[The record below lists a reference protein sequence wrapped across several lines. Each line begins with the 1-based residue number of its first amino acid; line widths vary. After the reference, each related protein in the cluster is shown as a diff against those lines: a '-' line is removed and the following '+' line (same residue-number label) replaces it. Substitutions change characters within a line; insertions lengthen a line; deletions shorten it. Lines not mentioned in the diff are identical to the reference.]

1 MEKNIMVLFLLST
14 LIENTSSLVQVNEK
28 GKNICTEKTLIATK
42 TKCRSCALN
51 FEIQCPEG
59 YSKITNNSGIR
70 DCRYYLE
77 IKTFTHSLSGCRH
90 ICTREYQQPLC
101 CPGYWGPDCLECPGG
116 ATTPCNNRGH
126 CFQGD
131 FGNGTCTCQK
141 GFGGTACETCSED
154 NLFGPNCTSVCNCVH
169 GVCNSG
175 INGDGKCTCFS
186 GYKGSSCDQA
196 IPDCEVLQCRENSRC
211 SVSSTDQTK
220 LECKCLPNYQGDGKQ
235 CEPINPCS
243 RQVCDLHA
251 DCLYLGPNRHKC
263 TCQYGYK
270 GDGRICIPMDPCQTK
285 FGNCPAKS
293 SVCKYDGPGKSHCEC
308 KEHFRKFVPG
318 LGCSMTD
325 LCATNNPCH
334 KYAECT
340 MAAPG
345 QTLCTC
351 RKGYVGDG
359 FICYGNI
366 MDQIRDMNTKPEGE
380 WQGKLTSAIE
390 LFESAYEWQLNSLGP
405 FTILVPTNKGFKGI
419 NIKDLLSN
427 KDSAQYFV
435 KLHVIAGQ
443 LDLNRLNNTGTVY
456 TVTGKPGDILNGEKD
471 IKIRIQGGKK
481 KGKILQGNI
490 VASNGIVH
498 IIDKALDYM
507 EPTFE
512 SDKETSIMA
521 MLQDKARYST
531 FRSILESNVMGSVL
545 DIHHGPNTVFIPT
558 NGALENLKDGYLDYL
573 LSSKGSR
580 KLHELLQYHIVP
592 HTQLEV
598 ASLVSIGHIKT
609 LAQQFIYFNITDS
622 GQILVN
628 GVQMEEIDITAKNGR
643 IYTLSG
649 VLIPPSIIPIL
660 PQRCDVQKTEIKMG
674 TCGKCPVFHKNS
686 CPEDSQAVPVMRSRC
701 IYHDQALLR
710 YGCAMYCNV
719 TKKEPNCCKGF
730 FGPDCNQCPGGFS
743 NPCSGNGQCVDGM
756 KGNGTCV
763 CDARFE
769 GSHCQFCSDPNKYGP
784 QCEKKCLCIYGTCD
798 NQIDSDGICLAGSCK
813 SGYAGKLCDKQV
825 FPCGTFLQFCH
836 AHADCLFKNGAMS
849 CVCKPGYEGDG
860 IICSEVDPC
869 ANLIPHGCD
878 TNAECIKTGPGTH
891 DCICQPGWTGNGRD
905 CSEINNCL
913 LPHFGSCHSNAT
925 CLYIGPGQ
933 NDCECKEGFRGNGYE
948 CEPLNSCSK
957 HNGKCHPLA
966 TCQFMSSGL
975 WECVCSKGYEGDGN
989 ICYGNA
995 MEELSSLP
1003 EAAGFNDWIDTAAIK
1018 LLLTDLSNLTI
1029 LVPAHRAIDNM
1040 DGEEKAFWMS
1050 KSNILGLIKCH
1061 ILEGLYTVADLLN
1074 LSSSDGFV
1082 TSLQGNFLGL
1092 SKENGNITVDGAN
1105 IVAGDIAATN
1115 GVIHVID
1122 KVLTP
1127 LRGMSGTLPKLLVR
1141 LEQMPDYSIFRGYI
1155 IQYNLA
1161 NEIEAAKTYTIF
1173 APNNEAIESY
1183 LKNKQATSLDDD
1195 QIRYHIILEEKL
1207 FKNDMHNG
1215 MFRETMLGLSFRL
1228 GFFIHDSQ
1236 LYINEA
1242 PLNYPNVA
1250 TDKGMIHGLG
1260 KVMEIQKNRCDIKDT
1275 VTITGT
1281 CLSCSLPPGCPPG
1294 TSPVSGKSEICYY
1307 IHQYRMSLRSGCQPK
1322 CTKNVVTREC
1332 CAGFYGPQCEPCP
1345 GLAGNVCFGNG
1356 ICLDGIN
1363 GTGSCECEAGFKG
1376 LACDR
1381 CIEGKYGSNCD
1392 QECACIHGKCNS
1404 GIKGDGSCECNVGWR
1419 GVKCDSEIKDNEC
1432 NSTCHT
1438 SANCLIDPNG
1448 SAYCRC
1454 AAGFQGNGTYCTAIN
1469 ACETSNGGCSA
1480 KAECRRTTPG
1490 NRVCVCKQGYT
1501 GDGVVCLEINPCLT
1515 NNGGCDKNAECSHTG
1530 PNQAACN
1537 CLKGYS
1543 GDGKSCSYISPC
1555 LFNNGGCSK
1564 YAFCNDTEQSELT
1577 CTCKSSYIG
1586 DGYTCR
1592 GSIMQELSR
1601 DFNTS
1606 RFNTYLSDNGVRDM
1620 ADVGP
1625 FTVFVPI
1632 REALQSEI
1640 QVDWIT
1646 KGMMPQILRYHIV
1659 SCTGLL
1665 YNDLMTDKTVTTLQG
1680 DQIKITFS
1688 QNSVFLNGKAK
1699 IVTSDIISTNGV
1711 IHLIDKILVPQ
1722 KTQEFL
1728 PRQSKTERENLK
1740 IVAAKNG
1747 YIMFSNLLE
1756 SSGIMSLINNP
1767 LHQPVTLFLPSDKV
1781 IRALPKDQ
1789 QDLLFKMLDK
1799 KKLEQ
1804 YLKFHIIG
1812 SVKILAY
1819 ALPTS
1824 DSMKTLQGSDLS
1836 VKCGD
1841 DDTSIGELFLNER
1854 RCKIVQRQLEFN
1866 AGIAYGIDCM
1876 LTDPTLGGRCDT
1888 FITSE
1893 FPGDCRSCYRTFQC
1907 PSGSK
1912 PTGEKKSC
1920 TYVVSHRILNG
1931 CRQDCSMMVRIPQ
1944 CCKGYFGNDCEAC
1957 PGGPET
1963 PCNNRGSC
1971 EEGYAGTG
1979 QCICNNGFNG
1989 TSCELCLPGR
1999 YGLDCKPCECTEHG
2013 QCDEG
2018 ISGSGECFCE
2028 TGWTGQ
2034 LCETKLASAPVC
2046 SPSCSINAVCKEHN
2060 TCQCKPYY
2068 SGDGITCTAEDLC
2081 KKNNG
2086 GCHKNAKCT
2095 QSGVQVNCTCQK
2107 GYSGDGHT
2115 CIAINPCKDGF
2126 NGGCHEHAI
2135 CTKTGPNKRKCEC
2148 SDNYIGDGINCEVKQ
2163 FPVDRCLQDNGQCH
2177 ADADC
2182 ADLHFQDA
2190 TVGVFHIRSP
2200 KGQYKLTYDNANKT
2214 CADEGATIATY
2225 NQLAYAQKAKFHLCA
2240 AGWLAD
2246 GRVAY
2251 PTAFSAPKCGGGVV
2265 GIIDYGIRVNLSET
2279 WDVFCY
2285 RIKDVNCTCKIG
2297 YVGDGFSCSGNL
2309 LQVLLSF
2316 PTFRN
2321 FVSEVRTYSNT
2332 SKKGQEF
2339 LKYLTNLSI
2348 QATLFVPHNDGLK
2361 ENETLSGRDI
2371 EYHLS
2376 NAGTLYYEDLTNGT
2390 TLQTRI
2396 GKRLLITHRESRTS
2410 SAKTIDTRYVDGKA
2424 ILGWDIIASN
2434 GVIHVI
2440 TAPLKAPPLPPASLH
2455 PGAGTGIFFAVLL
2468 VIGIIALI
2476 GYSYFRF
2483 KQGNIRFQ
2491 HFKQKDDIDVTSLD
2505 KAQPANFSNPNYEVA
2520 TASPPDPAYDPF
2532 SDSDEQQLVTDSPH
2546 DGGLMT

>member
-1 MEKNIMVLFLLST
+1 MEKNVMVLFLLST
-14 LIENTSSLVQVNEK
+14 WIVNTSSLMQVMEP
-28 GKNICTEKTLIATK
+28 GKNICAEKTLIATK
-42 TKCRSCALN
+42 TKCRSCSLN

-59 YSKITNNSGIR
+59 YTKVTNNSGIR

-77 IKTFTHSLSGCRH
+77 IRTFTLSLSGCRH
-90 ICTREYQQPLC
+90 VCTREYLQPQC
-101 CPGYWGPDCLECPGG
+101 CPGYWGPNCLAKSQHLNLSSNFNLGPEFKCQYNVLVELHPPAIREGIVFRVILG
-116 ATTPCNNRGH
+116 MEPVLARLAEYMIDHGQEGLICQTTSGYDRY
-126 CFQGD
+126 D
-131 FGNGTCTCQK
+131 RIRLIMSSLTTI
-141 GFGGTACETCSED
+141 CSWD
-154 NLFGPNCTSVCNCVH
+154 TVCSCIH

-175 INGDGKCTCFS
+175 ITGDGKCTCLS
-186 GYKGSSCDQA
+186 GYKGSNCDQA
-196 IPDCEVLQCRENSRC
+196 IPDCEALQCPENSRC
-211 SVSSTDQTK
+211 SVSSKDQTQ

-243 RQVCDLHA
+243 KEVCDPHA
-251 DCLYLGPNRHKC
+251 DCFYLGPNRHRC

-270 GDGRICIPMDPCQTK
+270 GDGQVCIPIDPCQTK
-285 FGNCPAKS
+285 FGNCPPES

-351 RKGYVGDG
+351 QTGYVGDG

-366 MDQIRDMNTKPEGE
+366 MDQIRDMNTEPGGQ

-390 LFESAYEWQLNSLGP
+390 VFESTYEWQLNSLGP
-405 FTILVPTNKGFKGI
+405 FTVLVPTNKGFKGI
-419 NIKDLLSN
+419 SIKDLLSN
-427 KDSAQYFV
+427 KESAQYFV
-435 KLHVIAGQ
+435 KLHIIAGQ

-471 IKIRIQGGKK
+471 VRIRIQGGKK
-481 KGKILQGNI
+481 KGKILQGDI

-498 IIDKALDYM
+498 IIDKALDNM
-507 EPTFE
+507 EPNFE
-512 SDKETSIMA
+512 SYKEISIMA

-531 FRSILESNVMGSVL
+531 FRSILESDVMGSIL
-545 DIHHGPNTVFIPT
+545 DMHHGPNTIFIPT
-558 NGALENLKDGYLDYL
+558 NGALENLKAGALDYL

-580 KLHELLQYHIVP
+580 KLHELVHYHIVP
-592 HTQLEV
+592 HTQ
-598 ASLVSIGHIKT
+598 
-609 LAQQFIYFNITDS
+609 

-628 GVQMEEIDITAKNGR
+628 GEQMEEIDIVVKNGR
-643 IYTLSG
+643 VYTLSG

-660 PQRCDVQKTEIKMG
+660 PQRCDEEKNEIKMG

-686 CPEDSQAVPVMRSRC
+686 CPEDSQALPIIRNRC
-701 IYHDQALLR
+701 IYRDQALLR
-710 YGCAMYCNV
+710 YGCAKYCNV

-730 FGPDCNQCPGGFS
+730 FGPDCSQCPGGFS

-763 CDARFE
+763 CNTRFE

-784 QCEKKCLCIYGTCD
+784 QCEKKCLCIYGKCD
-798 NQIDSDGICLAGSCK
+798 NQIDSDGICLPGSCK
-813 SGYAGKLCDKQV
+813 SGYAGKFCDTQV
-825 FPCGTFLQFCH
+825 FPCGMFLQFCH
-836 AHADCLFKNGAMS
+836 AHADCLFKDGALS

-860 IICSEVDPC
+860 ITCSEVDPC

-878 TNAECIKTGPGTH
+878 TNAECIKTGPGAH
-891 DCICQPGWTGNGRD
+891 ECVCQPGWTGNGRD

-913 LPHFGSCHSNAT
+913 LPHFGGCHSNAS

-957 HNGKCHPLA
+957 QNGKCHPLA
-966 TCQFMSSGL
+966 VCQFTSSGL
-975 WECVCSKGYEGDGN
+975 WECVCSKGYEGDGS

-995 MEELSSLP
+995 MEELSSLS
-1003 EAAGFNDWIDTAAIK
+1003 EAAGFNEWID
-1018 LLLTDLSNLTI
+1018 NLTI
-1029 LVPAHRAIDNM
+1029 
-1040 DGEEKAFWMS
+1040 
-1050 KSNILGLIKCH
+1050 
-1061 ILEGLYTVADLLN
+1061 
-1074 LSSSDGFV
+1074 
-1082 TSLQGNFLGL
+1082 
-1092 SKENGNITVDGAN
+1092 DGAN

-1115 GVIHVID
+1115 GIIHVID

-1127 LRGMSGTLPKLLVR
+1127 LRGVSGALPKLLAR

-1161 NEIEAAKTYTIF
+1161 NEIEAASTYTIF

-1183 LKNKQATSLDDD
+1183 LKNQQATSLDEE

-1228 GFFIHDSQ
+1228 GFSIHDAQ

-1242 PLNYPNVA
+1242 PLNYANVA
-1250 TDKGMIHGLG
+1250 TDKGIIHGLG
-1260 KVMEIQKNRCDIKDT
+1260 KVMEIQKNRCDIKNT
-1275 VTITGT
+1275 MIVTGT
-1281 CLSCSLPPGCPPG
+1281 CLSCSLPPGCPPD
-1294 TSPVSGKSEICYY
+1294 TTPVPGKSEMCFYV
-1307 IHQYRMSLRSGCQPK
+1307 HQYRMNLRSGCQPK
-1322 CTKNVVTREC
+1322 CTKNFVTREC

-1356 ICLDGIN
+1356 ICLDGVN

-1392 QECACIHGKCNS
+1392 QECACIHGECSS
-1404 GIKGDGSCECNVGWR
+1404 GIKGDGSCKCDVGWR
-1419 GVKCDSEIKDNEC
+1419 GVKCESAAFSISMAQHIASVQPGFKGMG
-1432 NSTCHT
+1432 HT
-1438 SANCLIDPNG
+1438 VQA
-1448 SAYCRC
+1448 
-1454 AAGFQGNGTYCTAIN
+1454 TIN
-1469 ACETSNGGCSA
+1469 ACEASNGGCSA

-1490 NRVCVCKQGYT
+1490 NRVCVCKAGYT
-1501 GDGVVCLEINPCLT
+1501 GDGIVCLEINPCLT
-1515 NNGGCDKNAECSHTG
+1515 NNGGCDKKAECSHVG
-1530 PNQAACN
+1530 PNQ
-1537 CLKGYS
+1537 
-1543 GDGKSCSYISPC
+1543 
-1555 LFNNGGCSK
+1555 NNGGCGK
-1564 YAFCNDTEQSELT
+1564 YAFCNDTEQTERT
-1577 CTCKSSYIG
+1577 CTCKSNYIG
-1586 DGYTCR
+1586 DGFTCR
-1592 GSIMQELSR
+1592 GHILQELSR
-1601 DFNTS
+1601 DLNTTGFS
-1606 RFNTYLSDNGVRDM
+1606 TYLADHGVRDM
-1620 ADVGP
+1620 TDPGP
-1625 FTVFVPI
+1625 FTVFVPTT
-1632 REALQSEI
+1632 EALRKEVQLA
-1640 QVDWIT
+1640 WIT
-1646 KGMMPQILRYHIV
+1646 KGMMPQILRYHMV

-1665 YNDLMTDKTVTTLQG
+1665 SSDLTSDKTVTTVQG

-1688 QNSVFLNGKAK
+1688 QDSVFLNGQAK
-1699 IVTSDIISTNGV
+1699 VITSDIICTNGV
-1711 IHLIDKILVPQ
+1711 IHIIDKVLVPQ

-1728 PRQSKTERENLK
+1728 PGQSKTVRENLK

-1747 YIMFSNLLE
+1747 YIMFANLLE
-1756 SSGIMSLINNP
+1756 SSGLMSLINNP
-1767 LHQPVTLFLPSDKV
+1767 LHQPVTLFWPSDKV

-1789 QDLLFKMLDK
+1789 QDTLFKMSDK
-1799 KKLEQ
+1799 EKLQQ

-1812 SVKILAY
+1812 SAEILAY

-1824 DSMKTLQGSDLS
+1824 NSMKTLQGSDLT
-1836 VKCGD
+1836 VTCGD
-1841 DDTSIGELFLNER
+1841 DDTNIGELFLNER

-1888 FITSE
+1888 FITSD
-1893 FPGDCRSCYRTFQC
+1893 FP
-1907 PSGSK
+1907 
-1912 PTGEKKSC
+1912 GEKKSC
-1920 TYVVSHRILNG
+1920 TYAVSHRILKG

-1944 CCKGYFGNDCEAC
+1944 CCKGYFGNDCQAC
-1957 PGGPET
+1957 PGGPEA

-1979 QCICNNGFNG
+1979 QCVCNGGFNG
-1989 TSCELCLPGR
+1989 TACELCLPGR
-1999 YGLDCKPCECTEHG
+1999 YGLDCKCRFPAAVDQLRHGHTFPVSAQHMDSAMKEFLDRDCVSVKLDGLAGSVKPNSIPPLCVHPAVPLMQYAKRRIPANVSHITMETESHAQVKLLTAIG
-2013 QCDEG
+2013 K
-2018 ISGSGECFCE
+2018 
-2028 TGWTGQ
+2028 TNYQ
-2034 LCETKLASAPVC
+2034 LT
-2046 SPSCSINAVCKEHN
+2046 
-2060 TCQCKPYY
+2060 
-2068 SGDGITCTAEDLC
+2068 EDLC

-2086 GCHKNAKCT
+2086 GCHKNARCT

-2115 CIAINPCKDGF
+2115 CIAINPCTDGF

-2135 CTKTGPNKRKCEC
+2135 CTKTGPNKRKCDC

-2163 FPVDRCLQDNGQCH
+2163 LPVDRCLQDNGECH

-2182 ADLHFQDA
+2182 ADLHFQDS

-2200 KGQYKLTYDNANKT
+2200 KGQYKLTFNNANKT

-2225 NQLAYAQKAKFHLCA
+2225 NQLSYAQKAKFHLCA

-2251 PTAFSAPKCGGGVV
+2251 PTAFSAPKCGGGLV

-2297 YVGDGFSCSGNL
+2297 YVGDGFTCSGNL

-2316 PTFRN
+2316 PTLTN
-2321 FVSEVRTYSNT
+2321 FVSEVLTYSNT
-2332 SKKGQEF
+2332 SRKGQEF

-2348 QATLFVPHNDGLK
+2348 RATLFVPNNDGLK
-2361 ENETLSGRDI
+2361 ENEA
-2371 EYHLS
+2371 E
-2376 NAGTLYYEDLTNGT
+2376 
-2390 TLQTRI
+2390 
-2396 GKRLLITHRESRTS
+2396 K
-2410 SAKTIDTRYVDGKA
+2410 RYVDGKA

-2440 TAPLKAPPLPPASLH
+2440 MAPLKAPPLPPASLH

-2468 VIGIIALI
+2468 VIGIIALV

-2491 HFKQKDDIDVTSLD
+2491 HFKQKDDIDVTTLD
-2505 KAQPANFSNPNYEVA
+2505 KTQPANFSNPNYDVS
-2520 TASPPDPAYDPF
+2520 TTSPPDPSYDPF
-2532 SDSDEQQLVTDSPH
+2532 SDSDEQQLVTDGTH
-2546 DGGLMT
+2546 DG